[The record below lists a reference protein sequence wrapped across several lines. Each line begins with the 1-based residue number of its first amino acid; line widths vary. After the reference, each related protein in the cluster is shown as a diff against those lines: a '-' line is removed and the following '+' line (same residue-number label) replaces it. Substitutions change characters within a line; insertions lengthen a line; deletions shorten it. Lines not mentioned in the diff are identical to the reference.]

1 MQKIYQ
7 TKFSDHEPYKDYQG
21 LLTFLGLA
29 TGQYGFQHTHTHFSI
44 CLPLPSNFCKISNIY
59 SLWPRDHSN
68 IHKLKHMIRYVV
80 KLFDAH

>member
-29 TGQYGFQHTHTHFSI
+29 TGQYGFQHTHTHIF
-44 CLPLPSNFCKISNIY
+44 LFVYLYPLIFVKFQIY
-59 SLWPRDHSN
+59 TLCGPEIIPIYTN
-68 IHKLKHMIRYVV
+68 
-80 KLFDAH
+80 